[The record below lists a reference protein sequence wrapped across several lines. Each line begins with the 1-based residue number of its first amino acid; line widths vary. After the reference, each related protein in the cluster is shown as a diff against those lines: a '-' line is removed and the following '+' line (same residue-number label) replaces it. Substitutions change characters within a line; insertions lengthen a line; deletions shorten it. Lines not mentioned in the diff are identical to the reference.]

1 MLSKQLKIERAKG
14 IKVQKVEGVAK
25 ITRSIQKRRNMK
37 MFSKKIND
45 LKDGSFLIMK
55 EKQTR

>member
-45 LKDGSFLIMK
+45 LKDGSLIMK